1 MAEHDA
7 ITPKERGIPGAL
19 IGAVILAAAVLI
31 FIFQNTNRVTIHFL
45 WFTRDAQVWA
55 ALLVTSAVA
64 IGAAELFAV
73 YLRRRRNN

>member
-1 MAEHDA
+1 VADRDD
-7 ITPKERGIPGAL
+7 ITPKERGVPGAL
-19 IGAVILAAAVLI
+19 IGAVVLAAVVLI
-31 FIFQNTNRVTIHFL
+31 FIFQNTNRITIHFL

-73 YLRRRRNN
+73 YLRHRRND